1 MPTTRAPRHGSLQ
14 YRPNKKAKRVFARV
28 RHYTK
33 AKEQVKESKPLAFA
47 GYKAGMTHI
56 AVPDNRK
63 NSPTKGIEVNHAVTV
78 IECPP
83 LRIHGIRLYRKDA
96 YGLHVIKDIT
106 NKGDKFLARRIGST
120 EHSFP
125 ETISCDHAALL
136 VHTQPALTGTG
147 QKTPEVFEVPMGG
160 KPADVLAFAKAH
172 KEVKISDVFKSGQ
185 IVDVH
190 SITKGQGF
198 AGVVKKAGVGIRRHK
213 SEKVKR
219 GAVMAPEGYAKVSF
233 EANMPGKFG
242 NHTRTEWNHK
252 IMLVSTVSEKEVNPK
267 GGFVRYG
274 LVKSDYLLLKG
285 SVPGTKYGLIRFA
298 APLRKS
304 KTSQEAPAI
313 EYIHTES
320 QQ

>member
-33 AKEQVKESKPLAFA
+33 VKDPKPLAFA

-56 AVPDNRK
+56 AVLDNRK
-63 NSPTKGIEVNHAVTV
+63 NSPTKGIEVSHAVTV

-96 YGLHVIKDIT
+96 YGAHVIKDIT
-106 NKGDKFLARRIGST
+106 NKGDKFLARRIGSK

-125 ETISCDHAALL
+125 ESIDCDQATLL

-147 QKTPEVFEVPMGG
+147 QKTPEIFEIPMGG
-160 KPADVLAFAKAH
+160 KPADVLAFVKAH
-172 KEVKISDVFKSGQ
+172 KEIKVSDVVKSGQ
-185 IVDVH
+185 LVDVH

-198 AGVVKKAGVGIRRHK
+198 SGVVKKAGVGIRRHK

-252 IMLVSTVSEKEVNPK
+252 IMLVSNASEKEVNPK
-267 GGFVRYG
+267 GGFVKYG
-274 LVKSDYLLLKG
+274 LVKSDYLLIKG
-285 SVPGTKYGLIRFA
+285 SVPGTKFGLIRFT

-304 KTSQEAPAI
+304 KADQNAPAI
-313 EYIHTES
+313 EYLHTES

>member
-28 RHYTK
+28 RSYTK
-33 AKEQVKESKPLAFA
+33 SKDAKPLAFA

-56 AVPDNRK
+56 AVLDSRK
-63 NSPTKGIEVNHAVTV
+63 NSPTKGIEVSHAVTV

-83 LRIHGIRLYRKDA
+83 LKIHGIRLYRKDA
-96 YGLHVIKDIT
+96 YGLHVIKDVT
-106 NKGDKFLARRIGST
+106 SKGDKFLTRRIGT
-120 EHSFP
+120 KEHSFP
-125 ETISCDHAALL
+125 ETISCDYATLL
-136 VHTQPALTGTG
+136 VHTQPTLTGTG

-160 KPADVLAFAKAH
+160 KPEETLAFVKAH
-172 KEVKISDVFKSGQ
+172 KEVKLSDVFKSGQ
-185 IVDVH
+185 LVDIH

-219 GAVMAPEGYAKVSF
+219 GAVMGPEGYAKVTF

-252 IMLVSTVSEKEVNPK
+252 IMLIANPAEKEINPK

-274 LVKSDYLLLKG
+274 QVKSDYVLIRG
-285 SVPGTKYGLIRFA
+285 SVPGTKYGLIRFT

-304 KTSQEAPAI
+304 KAAQDAPAI
-313 EYIHTES
+313 EYVHTES